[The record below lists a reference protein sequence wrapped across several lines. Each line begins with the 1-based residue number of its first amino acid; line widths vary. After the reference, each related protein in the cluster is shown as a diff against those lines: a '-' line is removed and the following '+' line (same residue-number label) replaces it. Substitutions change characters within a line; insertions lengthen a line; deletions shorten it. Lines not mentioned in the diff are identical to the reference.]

1 MNGDIKICIRLAK
14 ASLKNGTSNPKIL
27 ALYEAWESLS
37 LELQHKPEIKLNSH
51 EG

>member
-27 ALYEAWESLS
+27 ALYEASEV
-37 LELQHKPEIKLNSH
+37 ELQDKPDIKLNSH